1 MTTLILT
8 STEKQRDKI
17 LASMSEKTRTLA
29 IEGGEK
35 LKRLHS
41 AGVLLFYELGERI
54 NDICTDET
62 LDESTEVTKLAQYWG
77 IDNTNKLYEMRNA
90 ALTFTK
96 EFLVQ
101 QIREPLSNGQTLT
114 FEHFKA
120 LRRVSSEKD
129 RASLLKQTRKLGWTA
144 NELAAEIRGK
154 GITTTKRTGGRNP
167 AIPATVIQI
176 VQKGYSQTQQLGR
189 YLDAVAEPL
198 VDHFNELPAD
208 KADDALVSKIDET
221 VEQLE
226 ETRGRIDSFLSALT
240 EGKTRVRSIIEN
252 TEAVSSD
259 EDEGPVEDSF
269 DDLMPLETL
278 RERSAEDI
286 SAHTVADT
294 SATKKRGK
302 PRRSSKS

>member
-1 MTTLILT
+1 MTTLVLA
-8 STEKQRDKI
+8 STEKQRQKI
-17 LASMSEKTRTLA
+17 LESMSDKTRALA

-77 IDNTNKLYEMRNA
+77 IDNTNRLYEMRNS

-96 EFLVQ
+96 EFLDA
-101 QIREPLSNGQTLT
+101 QISEPLSNGRTLT

-120 LRRVSSEKD
+120 LRRVASEKE
-129 RASLLKQTRKLGWTA
+129 RAALLKQTRKLGWTS

-167 AIPATVIQI
+167 AVPATVIQI

-189 YLDAVAEPL
+189 YLDAVADPL

-221 VEQLE
+221 VEQLQ
-226 ETRGRIDSFLSALT
+226 ETRGRIDSFLTALT

-252 TEAVSSD
+252 TEAVISGEVVESAD
-259 EDEGPVEDSF
+259 EDFEETVGAIFNED
-269 DDLMPLETL
+269 P
-278 RERSAEDI
+278 AP
-286 SAHTVADT
+286 AA
-294 SATKKRGK
+294 ATPAKRGR
-302 PRRSSKS
+302 PRRSSK